1 MQGLVTVFGGSG
13 FVGRQ
18 TVRALAK
25 AGYRVRVAVR
35 QPGRGYR
42 LRMLGDVGQI
52 EVVQANI
59 RDTDSVKRALAGA
72 EACVNLVGVL
82 HDAGRQGFASLHVT
96 GAQTVAKAA
105 KAAGVKTF
113 VQMSALGASADSPSD
128 YARTK
133 AQGEAEVR
141 ALLPQAVIVRPS
153 VIFGAEDDLL
163 NRFAKL
169 ALMAPVLPLPGAA
182 AKMAPVFVTDVAAA
196 IAKAI
201 SDPSLAGQTLELGGP
216 AVMTLREI
224 VELVLRETYRR
235 RSIVELPPSL
245 ARAMGKAGDLLLSL
259 TGGLVTPPLTSDQA
273 LLLQADNVPSGQ
285 YPGLAALG
293 IAPTTIDAI
302 APTYLYRFRKGGQY
316 AEAPAAA

>member
-18 TVRALAK
+18 VVRALAK
-25 AGYRVRVAVR
+25 GGYRVRVAVR

-59 RDTDSVKRALAGA
+59 RNPDSVKRALVGA
-72 EACVNLVGVL
+72 ESCVNLVGVL
-82 HDAGRQGFASLHVT
+82 HEAGRQGFLSLHAM

-113 VQMSALGASADSPSD
+113 VQMSALGAKADSPSK
-128 YARTK
+128 YARSK
-133 AQGEAEVR
+133 AEGEAAVR
-141 ALLPQAVIVRPS
+141 AVLPKAVIVRPS
-153 VIFGAEDDLL
+153 VIFGAEDNLL

-169 ALMAPVLPLPGAA
+169 ALLTPVLPLPGASA
-182 AKMAPVFVTDVAAA
+182 RMAPVFVTDVAAA
-196 IAKAI
+196 IAKAV
-201 SDPSLAGQTLELGGP
+201 SDPALAGQTLELGGP
-216 AVMTLREI
+216 AVMTVREI
-224 VELVLRETYRR
+224 VELVLRESYRR
-235 RSIVELPPSL
+235 RAVFDLPGPL

-259 TGGLVTPPLTSDQA
+259 SGGLVAPPLTSDQA
-273 LLLQADNVPSGQ
+273 LLLQADNVPSGR
-285 YPGLAALG
+285 YPGLAELG

-302 APTYLYRFRKGGQY
+302 APTYLYRYRKGGQY
-316 AEAPAAA
+316 AEAPVAA